1 MKEIAIQ
8 EIIKNYSD
16 DYFDENM
23 KNVIY
28 YSALL
33 ISEISQAEFEYNTY
47 KSDNTLLNL
56 KNYVNK
62 LEI

>member
-1 MKEIAIQ
+1 MKEIAIK
-8 EIIKNYSD
+8 EIIKNYPI

-33 ISEISQAEFEYNTY
+33 ISEISQAEFEYDTY

-56 KNYVNK
+56 KNYINK
-62 LEI
+62 IEI